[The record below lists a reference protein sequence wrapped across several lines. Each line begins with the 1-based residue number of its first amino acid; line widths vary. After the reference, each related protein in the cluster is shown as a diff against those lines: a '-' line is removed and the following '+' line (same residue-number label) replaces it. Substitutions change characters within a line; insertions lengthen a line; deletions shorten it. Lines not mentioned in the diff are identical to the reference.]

1 MNISSKYVEEAIRIL
16 REIEATQKDT
26 IETVA
31 QLFANSI
38 AADGLIHV
46 YGSGHSRMGVE
57 EMFPRYGSFAGFHPI
72 IELSTS
78 NYGQVVGANGIYQS
92 MFLENVEGLAAQI
105 VRNFKYRP
113 IDVFLLF
120 STSGAGNVVIDMA
133 IEARKRGLKVVGITG
148 VKNSALVKAKH
159 STGQK
164 LTDVCDLVIDTC
176 VPVGDAAIWID
187 GLKYPV
193 GPMSTIANS
202 AIVNSIKVRVAELLT
217 LQGKPPLVIT
227 GAQVIGDVAAKETF
241 DAVMDEY
248 DRRSR
253 R

>member
-1 MNISSKYVEEAIRIL
+1 MNISSQYFEEAVRIL

-38 AADGLIHV
+38 ADDGLVHV

-113 IDVFLLF
+113 NDVFLLF

-133 IEARKRGLKVVGITG
+133 IEAHKRNLKVVGITG

-164 LTDVCDLVIDTC
+164 LVDVCDVVIDTC
-176 VPVGDAAIWID
+176 VPVGDAAMWID
-187 GLKYPV
+187 DLKYPV

-202 AIVNSIKVRVAELLT
+202 AIVNGIKVRVAQLLT
-217 LQGKPPLVIT
+217 EAKKPPFVIT
-227 GAQVIGDVAAKETF
+227 GAQVIGDEAAKEAF